1 MMENWLTKRVLLSPH
16 KPALVFDNKTLTFG
30 ELQKDV
36 LQTAAKLKTLG
47 IEEMTKVAILGKNNA
62 TFYVLILALQQL
74 GATIIF
80 LNNRLTTRELSY
92 QIEDANCQL
101 TLYDSTYSAKTK
113 DFPKEQTYSFGQ
125 IETLT
130 PMDFQP
136 VLTFDL
142 NQVTTIMYTS
152 GTTGRPKGVQQTF
165 NNHWWSAIGSALN
178 LGLSDKD
185 SWLCAVPLFHIS

>member
-80 LNNRLTTRELSY
+80 LNNRLTTR
-92 QIEDANCQL
+92 
-101 TLYDSTYSAKTK
+101 
-113 DFPKEQTYSFGQ
+113 
-125 IETLT
+125 
-130 PMDFQP
+130 
-136 VLTFDL
+136 
-142 NQVTTIMYTS
+142 
-152 GTTGRPKGVQQTF
+152 
-165 NNHWWSAIGSALN
+165 
-178 LGLSDKD
+178 
-185 SWLCAVPLFHIS
+185 